1 MNAETK
7 KTVHGPGWFI
17 CWILILLAMFL
28 TPFYFLQC
36 KSAVSRVW
44 HSPFGLWLPVLREIA
59 GDVLKLLVMLKFGFY
74 FKDQTERRASIRL
87 RRRDA
92 LHITVLCCLLS
103 AVLLPW
109 YASVLAVVLIM
120 FIYFWEIR
128 DIRSSERSDAFET
141 SYSAGL

>member
-1 MNAETK
+1 MNAVTK
-7 KTVHGPGWFI
+7 KSAYGPGRFI
-17 CWILILLAMFL
+17 CWILILTAFFL

-59 GDVLKLLVMLKFGFY
+59 GDVLKLLVMLKFGFC
-74 FKDQTERRASIRL
+74 FKNQTERRASTRL

-92 LHITVLCCLLS
+92 LHITVLCCLFS

-128 DIRSSERSDAFET
+128 EIRSSEKSDAFET
-141 SYSAGL
+141 SYSPGL

>member
-7 KTVHGPGWFI
+7 KSVYGPGWFI
-17 CWILILLAMFL
+17 CWILILIAFFL

-59 GDVLKLLVMLKFGFY
+59 GDILKLLVMLKFGFY
-74 FKDQTERRASIRL
+74 FRGQTERRASIRL

-92 LHITVLCCLLS
+92 FHITALCCLLS

-128 DIRSSERSDAFET
+128 DIRSSEKADAFET